1 MTRSK
6 RKAMEGCEMNMT
18 PMIDVVFQL
27 IIFFIVTLKM
37 TENFNPDII
46 LEDGKHGEIITADNQ
61 PTQTIEI
68 EVSRRTVLFP
78 KGRISINNASL
89 DIATLEGII
98 RSRYNKFGSFPV
110 MVRAD
115 YRTRHEDV
123 KRVMDACTRN
133 GVWKIGFIA
142 VQDRRVKG
150 APRPK

>member
-37 TENFNPDII
+37 TENINPDII

-68 EVSRRTVLFP
+68 EVSRR
-78 KGRISINNASL
+78 GRISISNAQL
-89 DIATLEGII
+89 DMARLERII
-98 RSRYNKFGSFPV
+98 RNRYDKFGSFPV

>member
-1 MTRSK
+1 MARSK
-6 RKAMEGCEMNMT
+6 RKAMEGCELNMT

-27 IIFFIVTLKM
+27 IIFFVVTIKM
-37 TENFNPDII
+37 TENVNPYIV

-68 EVSRRTVLFP
+68 EVSRR
-78 KGRISINNASL
+78 GRISIRNAQCDL
-89 DIATLEGII
+89 ARLEMII
-98 RSRYNKFGSFPV
+98 RGRYDKYGSFPV

>member
-27 IIFFIVTLKM
+27 IIFFIVTIKM
-37 TENFNPDII
+37 TEEVNPDIV

-61 PTQTIEI
+61 PNEAIEI
-68 EVSRRTVLFP
+68 EVSRR
-78 KGRISINNASL
+78 GRISIHNAQCDL
-89 DIATLEGII
+89 ARLEGII
-98 RSRYNKFGSFPV
+98 RGRYNKHGSFPV

>member
-1 MTRSK
+1 MAKSK
-6 RKAMEGCEMNMT
+6 RKSMEGGDMNMT

-37 TENFNPDII
+37 TENINPDIV
-46 LEDGKHGEIITADNQ
+46 LEDGKHGEIITGENV

-68 EVSRRTVLFP
+68 EVSRR
-78 KGRISINNASL
+78 GRISIHNAQL
-89 DIATLEGII
+89 DTARLAMHI
-98 RSRYNKFGSFPV
+98 RDRYNKYGSFPV

-123 KRVMDACTRN
+123 KRVMDVCTRN

-150 APRPK
+150 AQRPQ

>member
-1 MTRSK
+1 
-6 RKAMEGCEMNMT
+6 MNMT

-37 TENFNPDII
+37 TENINPEIV
-46 LEDGKHGEIITADNQ
+46 LEDGKHGEIITADNV

-68 EVSRRTVLFP
+68 EVSRR
-78 KGRISINNASL
+78 GRISIHNAQL
-89 DIATLEGII
+89 DTARLAMHI
-98 RSRYNKFGSFPV
+98 RDRYNKYGSFPV

-123 KRVMDACTRN
+123 KRVMDVCTRN

-150 APRPK
+150 APRPQ

>member
-1 MTRSK
+1 MAKSK
-6 RKAMEGCEMNMT
+6 RKSMEGCELNMT

-37 TENFNPDII
+37 TENINPDIV
-46 LEDGKHGEIITADNQ
+46 LEDGKHGEIITGENV

-68 EVSRRTVLFP
+68 EVSRR
-78 KGRISINNASL
+78 GRISIHNAQL
-89 DIATLEGII
+89 DTARLAMHI
-98 RSRYNKFGSFPV
+98 RDRYNKYGSFPV

-123 KRVMDACTRN
+123 KRVMDVCTRN

-150 APRPK
+150 AQRPQ

>member
-1 MTRSK
+1 MAKSK
-6 RKAMEGCEMNMT
+6 RKSMEGCDMNMT

-37 TENFNPDII
+37 TENINPDIV
-46 LEDGKHGEIITADNQ
+46 LEDGKHGEIITGENV

-68 EVSRRTVLFP
+68 EVSRR
-78 KGRISINNASL
+78 GRISIHNAQL
-89 DIATLEGII
+89 DTARLAMHI
-98 RSRYNKFGSFPV
+98 RDRYNKYGSFPV